1 MSFFMRE
8 SPVGLGINGHSAG
21 LFWLLQGQ
29 RDGRADQ
36 LEGVALAGPGIALG
50 SAGMGISVLVPE
62 RRIWSRVRVARW
74 ASGPLG
80 AHRVPARARPRRNAR
95 IYTPPTED
103 DVQAAVDSITVNY

>member
-8 SPVGLGINGHSAG
+8 SPVGLGINGHSVG
-21 LFWLLQGQ
+21 LFGYFKASGMGAPISSKAW
-29 RDGRADQ
+29 RW
-36 LEGVALAGPGIALG
+36 PALG
-50 SAGMGISVLVPE
+50 SAGMGISVLVPA

-80 AHRVPARARPRRNAR
+80 AHRVPARARPRRNVR

-103 DVQAAVDSITVNY
+103 DVQAAVDSITVDY